1 MGEECVVIEASS
13 NTLLSARVPYS
24 SLFNPGISFDCT
36 AFKRGLM
43 STFKKVESL
52 RSLDHLIGQMP
63 KLQILKLKSCPSLE
77 MPKTLTQLQDL
88 RHVMIDEC
96 VETPPNISKL
106 RNLRTLGIF
115 VAGSKP
121 RCGLRELHSLK
132 MGGTLRTKGFENVP
146 NERDAK
152 QENLIDKKDLNILQL
167 SWGGRAN

>member
-1 MGEECVVIEASS
+1 
-13 NTLLSARVPYS
+13 
-24 SLFNPGISFDCT
+24 
-36 AFKRGLM
+36 
-43 STFKKVESL
+43 
-52 RSLDHLIGQMP
+52 MP

-167 SWGGRAN
+167 SWGDDSIKKEKSIMLKVVKKTPTKALRIDESSEESNDKHDPIDENG